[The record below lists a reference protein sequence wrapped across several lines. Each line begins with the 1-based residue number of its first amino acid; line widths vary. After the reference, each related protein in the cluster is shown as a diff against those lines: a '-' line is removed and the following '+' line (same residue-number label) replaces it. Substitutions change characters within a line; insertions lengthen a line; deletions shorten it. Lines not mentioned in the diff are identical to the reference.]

1 MNRARLAAASVL
13 VAALA
18 VLSAGGLTGQDQ
30 DKNTTETAKKAAKGQ
45 LPRNWEKLDL
55 TDAQRDEILKLT
67 GEYKAKRDKLMQ
79 EVYRLDAELARKR
92 VAVLNDEQRK
102 KLVDIVIADPPKES
116 PAEKGKAGPV
126 EKEKPKGKDPDK

>member
-1 MNRARLAAASVL
+1 MRLARVSASVAL

-18 VLSAGGLTGQDQ
+18 VLSSGGLTGQEKDT
-30 DKNTTETAKKAAKGQ
+30 KGPEPARKAAKGQ

-55 TDAQRDEILKLT
+55 TDAQRDEVLKLT
-67 GEYKAKRDKLMQ
+67 AEYKAKRDKLMQ

-102 KLVDIVIADPPKES
+102 RLVDVVLADPPKEK
-116 PAEKGKAGPV
+116 PGETEKTAPP